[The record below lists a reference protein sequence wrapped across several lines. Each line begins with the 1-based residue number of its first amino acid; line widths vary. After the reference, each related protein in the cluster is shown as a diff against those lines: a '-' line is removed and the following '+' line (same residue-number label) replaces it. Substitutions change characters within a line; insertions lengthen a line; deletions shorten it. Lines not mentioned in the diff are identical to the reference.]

1 MHVLW
6 NKFLRYRRKR
16 GDGVSCPRLFLGRE
30 SVTGKDK
37 KNQKYDWKQGHFFW
51 TVIKQVDISLQ
62 KVLLRLAVKMKVTF
76 ALQNNI
82 CRALHK
88 KTQKVYIL
96 LKGLNCYFFPRDPE
110 FLFSVLENFCGK
122 QWVLTNLNSFFL
134 N

>member
-1 MHVLW
+1 MFYET
-6 NKFLRYRRKR
+6 NF
-16 GDGVSCPRLFLGRE
+16 
-30 SVTGKDK
+30 SVTEGKEVMEFPVQGYFSAENVWLGKDK

-110 FLFSVLENFCGK
+110 FLFSVLENFRGK